1 MATAFHQVSP
11 SANISRLLTAAVVN
25 QGFCKLLLSNPEQ
38 AISRGYNGEAFRLDR
53 HEQELVLSIHATSLA
68 DFAGKVTNE
77 HTSKIKHP
85 AKGHKS
91 SYLL

>member
-1 MATAFHQVSP
+1 MATAYHQISP

-38 AISRGYNGEAFRLDR
+38 AISSGYNGEAFRLDR
-53 HEQELVLSIHATSLA
+53 HEKELVLSIRANSLA

-77 HTSKIKHP
+77 HITKGKHISRD
-85 AKGHKS
+85 HRRS
-91 SYLL
+91 FLL